1 MNTKKTAKIRKEVY
15 AGNGSSGP
23 DTIYVVDL
31 FEGHK
36 LMESRQ
42 LLGKSIH
49 YAEDVA
55 ENWESGI
62 IKLNKTSSS

>member
-1 MNTKKTAKIRKEVY
+1 MNTKKTAKIRKTVY
-15 AGNGSSGP
+15 SGNVSGGP
-23 DTIYVVDL
+23 DMVYVVDL
-31 FEGHK
+31 FEGNK
-36 LMESRQ
+36 LMESRT

-55 ENWESGI
+55 ENWETGI

>member
-1 MNTKKTAKIRKEVY
+1 MNTKKTAKIRKTVY
-15 AGNGSSGP
+15 SGNGSGGP
-23 DTIYVVDL
+23 DMVYVVDL
-31 FEGHK
+31 FEGTK
-36 LMESRQ
+36 LMESRT

-55 ENWESGI
+55 ENWETGI

>member
-1 MNTKKTAKIRKEVY
+1 MNTKKTAKIRKTIY

-23 DTIYVVDL
+23 DTVFVVDL
-31 FEGHK
+31 FEGNK

>member
-15 AGNGSSGP
+15 AGNGSKGP
-23 DTIYVVDL
+23 DTTYVVDL
-31 FEGHK
+31 FEGSK
-36 LMESRQ
+36 LMESRT

-55 ENWESGI
+55 ENWETGI

>member
-1 MNTKKTAKIRKEVY
+1 MNTKKKAKIRKTVY
-15 AGNGSSGP
+15 SGNGRGGP
-23 DTIYVVDL
+23 DMVYVVDL
-31 FEGHK
+31 FEGNK
-36 LMESRQ
+36 LMESRT

-55 ENWESGI
+55 ENWETGI